1 MYPEAE
7 VVGHGAA
14 RFVLCVQVRFI
25 IQEFSFFCATL
36 SFWQVSELARR
47 RLSFFL
53 LIAEHGA
60 ARR

>member
-53 LIAEHGA
+53 
-60 ARR
+60 AR